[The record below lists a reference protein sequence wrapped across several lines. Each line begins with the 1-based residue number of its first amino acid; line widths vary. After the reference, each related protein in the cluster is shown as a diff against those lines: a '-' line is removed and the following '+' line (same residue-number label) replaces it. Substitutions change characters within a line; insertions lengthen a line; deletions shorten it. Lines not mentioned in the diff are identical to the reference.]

1 MLDNRLAI
9 YADLDD
15 IMKLVEQAQA
25 FMKSNGLDQCGTVY
39 LDGSE
44 NPRLYRQTYEKI
56 VNASCRALAKHSA
69 EGE

>member
-44 NPRLYRQTYEKI
+44 NPRLYRQTYEK
-56 VNASCRALAKHSA
+56 
-69 EGE
+69 